1 MYHIEQK
8 INDEWV
14 KIPFAED
21 SKRAY
26 CEGFVDAR
34 DSQYPCKPLRI
45 ILTKEGKQKVVRE
58 TKGRGEVHLN

>member
-8 INDEWV
+8 IDNDWV

-26 CEGFVDAR
+26 CDGFVDAR
-34 DSQYPCKPLRI
+34 DSQYPSRPLRI
-45 ILTKEGKQKVVRE
+45 ILTKDGKQKVVRE
-58 TKGRGEVHLN
+58 TKGRGGIQLN